1 MGRRIQGQ
9 RRGRGS
15 PTFRAPSHRY
25 KADLSHPTVADSEG
39 QSASDS
45 RRESGDDD
53 LIRGTVV
60 DIEHDPARSAP
71 VAAVEFADSE
81 SGAGDGDRRLVLAPE
96 GIGVGD
102 ELQVGVSAAIEPGNT
117 LPLAEIPE
125 GVPICNVEANQGDG
139 GTFARAS
146 GVNATLLA
154 HERSV
159 AVVQLPSGDVK
170 RLDPQC
176 RATIGVVAGGGRT
189 EKPMVTA
196 GNKHHKMKSR
206 GTKWPNVRG
215 VAMNAVDHPFGGGGR
230 QHPGRPKSISRDA
243 APGRKVGDIA
253 SRRTGRGGDN

>member
-25 KADLSHPTVADSEG
+25 KADLSHRNVEDADVVS
-39 QSASDS
+39 
-45 RRESGDDD
+45 
-53 LIRGTVV
+53 GTVV

-71 VAAVEFADSE
+71 VAAVEFE
-81 SGAGDGDRRLVLAPE
+81 DGDQRLVLAPE

-102 ELQVGVSAAIEPGNT
+102 EIQVGVSSAIEPGNT

-125 GVPICNVEANQGDG
+125 GVPVCNVEANPGDG
-139 GTFARAS
+139 GKFARAS
-146 GVNATLLA
+146 GVNATLMA
-154 HERSV
+154 HDRNV
-159 AVVQLPSGDVK
+159 AVVQLPSDEVK

-189 EKPMVTA
+189 EKPFVKA
-196 GNKHHKMKSR
+196 GNKYHKMKAR

-230 QHPGRPKSISRDA
+230 QHPGKPKSISRNA
-243 APGRKVGDIA
+243 PPGRKVGDI
-253 SRRTGRGGDN
+253 SSKRTGRGGDSE

>member
-25 KADLSHPTVADSEG
+25 KADLAHPTVEDADVVS
-39 QSASDS
+39 
-45 RRESGDDD
+45 
-53 LIRGTVV
+53 GTVV

-71 VAAVEFADSE
+71 VAAVEFD
-81 SGAGDGDRRLVLAPE
+81 DDDRRLVLAPE

-102 ELQVGVSAAIEPGNT
+102 RLQVGVSAAIEPGNT

-125 GVPICNVEANQGDG
+125 GVPVCNVEANPGDG
-139 GTFARAS
+139 GKFARAS
-146 GVNATLLA
+146 GVNATLVT
-154 HERSV
+154 HERNV
-159 AVVQLPSGDVK
+159 TVVQLPSDEVK

-189 EKPMVTA
+189 EKPMVKA
-196 GNKHHKMKSR
+196 GNKYHKMKSR
-206 GTKWPNVRG
+206 GTKWPDVRG

-230 QHPGRPKSISRDA
+230 QHPGRPKSVSRDA
-243 APGRKVGDIA
+243 SPGRKVGDIA